1 MPMNKKLIL
10 SFALAGAILST
21 TAQTAIAPAI
31 PKDEK
36 IEQQIQTL
44 LKKMTLEE
52 KIGQMCELT
61 IDVIQKHPKAFDG
74 IDPQKLTLSELKKTL
89 KKYKLENEFKLSKEL
104 PSTEVLM
111 QIEKRVLAIENAK
124 GFQLDEAKLDS
135 VFGKYKVGS
144 ILNVPNSKAQS
155 IAKWQEIIKRIQE
168 KSMKEIGIPCIYGVD
183 QIHGATYTLDA
194 TFFPQGINM
203 GATFNRAL
211 MREGSRISA
220 YETKAGSIPWTYA
233 PVTDLGRDP
242 RWSRQWENYGE
253 DSYLNAEMGRESVL
267 GFQGND
273 PNHIGTNHIAACM
286 KHYMG
291 YGVPV
296 SGKDRTPSSITEQD
310 MREKHFAPYLE
321 MVRNGALSVMIN
333 SGINNGLPF
342 HANYELLTQWL
353 KEDLHWDG
361 MIVTDWADINNL
373 YTRDHIAANK
383 KEAIKL
389 AINAGIDMSM
399 EPYNWDFCT
408 LLKELVVEG
417 EVPMSRID
425 DAVSRVLRLKYRLN
439 LFEKPYYDLND
450 YPLFGS
456 AQHSAEALKAAEESM
471 VLLKNNDAILPLA
484 KGKKILLTGPNA
496 NSMRS
501 LNGGWSYTW
510 QGSNAEECAVDY
522 NTILEAFNNKFG
534 TANVIYQA
542 GVTYN
547 DKGNWWEENAPDI
560 DKAVAAAAHADI
572 IVACIGEN
580 SYCETPGNLS
590 DLTLTPNQLNL
601 VKALAKTG
609 KPVILILNQGRPRI
623 IAEIEPLAKAVVNIM
638 LPGNYGA
645 DALANLLAGDTN
657 FSGKMPITYPKE
669 INSLVTYDYKPSEHI
684 GQQMEGAYNYDAQV
698 AVQWAFGFGMSYTS
712 FAYSNLKVDKPTF
725 EDGDMLTFTVD
736 VKNTGNRVGKESV
749 LLFSSDLVASLTPD
763 NRRLRAFEKVELQ
776 PGETKTVTLSLKA
789 SDLAFVGYDGKWIL
803 EKGDF
808 RIQTGSQTLKV
819 VCSQTKKWDTPNK

>member
-89 KKYKLENEFKLSKEL
+89 KRYKLENEFKLSKEL

-267 GFQGND
+267 GFQGNY